1 MSRSVNKV
9 TLVGNVGGDP
19 EIRSTQGG
27 VKVATLSL
35 ATARQWTAA
44 NGEKQE
50 KTEWHKLVVWGSAKG
65 EGLAGV
71 VEKYVGK
78 GDKLYVEGAIEYRQ
92 YEKDGETRYVTE
104 IKVSDLVLLGGKRE
118 GGETAA
124 PSKGKAQAT
133 RDRGEDDD
141 LPF

>member
-1 MSRSVNKV
+1 MNKV

-27 VKVATLSL
+27 VKVASLSL
-35 ATARQWTAA
+35 ATARQWTDAG
-44 NGEKQE
+44 GEKQE

-65 EGLAGV
+65 DGLAGV

-92 YEKDGETRYVTE
+92 YEKDGQARYVTE
-104 IKVSDLVLLGGKRE
+104 IKVSDLVLLGGKRD
-118 GGETAA
+118 GGDEQEKPAKQKAA
-124 PSKGKAQAT
+124 P
-133 RDRGEDDD
+133 RERREDDD